1 MAGNAEAGRR
11 RPFHTPPVTTG
22 RTALLTAI
30 LLPPTAWSLHIVVDY
45 VLTSRACAAAEPNV
59 TLLDRPALWP
69 AVAVVHLVTLA
80 AIAVTGL
87 VALRHWHR
95 AARHEEGQPPGF
107 LLDVGE
113 GYRSFL
119 AHWGLLMSIGF
130 FGATLFDTV
139 VLPFIRICG

>member
-1 MAGNAEAGRR
+1 MCSPRAPVPPPSRTSPFPPGRR
-11 RPFHTPPVTTG
+11 
-22 RTALLTAI
+22 
-30 LLPPTAWSLHIVVDY
+30 
-45 VLTSRACAAAEPNV
+45 C
-59 TLLDRPALWP
+59 
-69 AVAVVHLVTLA
+69 VHLVPLA
-80 AIAVTGL
+80 ATPVPGL
-87 VALRHWHR
+87 AALRHWHR